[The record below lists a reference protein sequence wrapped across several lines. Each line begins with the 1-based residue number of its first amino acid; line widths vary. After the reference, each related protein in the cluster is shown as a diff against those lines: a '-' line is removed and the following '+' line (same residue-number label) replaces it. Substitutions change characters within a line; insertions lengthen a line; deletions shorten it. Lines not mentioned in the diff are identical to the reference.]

1 MEKRRRIGVY
11 GIARDGAGRILLVRS
26 SPRSNNPG
34 LWVLPGGGLDHGEDP
49 NLGVVREFW
58 EETGLEI
65 AITGLR
71 EIFADVISFPWRDV
85 LMHHDRVIFDV
96 EVTGGVL
103 RGEADGT
110 TDLPAWFAPEE
121 LDNLDLNPFTARVL
135 GRSIVEGEVSPRRPE
150 QADEA
155 NEVAADGRAIGGD
168 RRVLRFGAYGVVT
181 DSAGRVLLSLISQGY
196 PGAGTWHLPGGGTD
210 WGEQPAEGLLRE
222 IYEETGQLGIVTD
235 LVKVGSLHNPAAL
248 GPEGK
253 PLDWYTVR
261 AVFRVYVA
269 NPTEAR
275 VHESHG
281 STADSR
287 WFDRSEVDKFPLSDL
302 ARGELLHI
310 SA

>member
-1 MEKRRRIGVY
+1 MEKRRRIGAY
-11 GIARDGAGRILLVRS
+11 GIARDRDGRILLVRS
-26 SPRSNNPG
+26 SPRSDNPG

-65 AITGLR
+65 AVTGLR
-71 EIFADVISFPWRDV
+71 EVFADVAGFPGRDV
-85 LMHHDRVIFDV
+85 VMHHDRIIFDV
-96 EVTGGVL
+96 EAAGGEL
-103 RGEADGT
+103 RGETGGT

-121 LDNLDLNPFTARVL
+121 LDDLELNPFTARVL
-135 GRSIVEGEVSPRRPE
+135 GRSIVDGGVPPRRPE
-150 QADEA
+150 RADEA
-155 NEVAADGRAIGGD
+155 NEVSVDGRAIDGN

-181 DSAGRVLLSLISQGY
+181 DSAGRVLLSLISEGY

-222 IYEETGQLGIVTD
+222 IYEESGQLGMVTE
-235 LVKVGSLHNPAAL
+235 LLKVGSRHNPAAL
-248 GPEGK
+248 GPEGE

-261 AVFRVYVA
+261 AVFNVYVS

-275 VHESHG
+275 VHESQG

-287 WFDRSEVDKFPLSDL
+287 WFDRSQLDKFPLSDL